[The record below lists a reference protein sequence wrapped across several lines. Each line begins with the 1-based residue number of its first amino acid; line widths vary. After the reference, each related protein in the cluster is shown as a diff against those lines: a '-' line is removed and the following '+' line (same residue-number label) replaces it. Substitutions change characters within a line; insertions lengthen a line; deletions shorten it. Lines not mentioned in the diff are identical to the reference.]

1 MILDD
6 LGWSWMILDDLGWS
20 WDDVGWSWMTLDD
33 LGWPWIILVPHQKT
47 GNRKCLFDC
56 PHMCSPPLHFCWRM
70 LHRSKHKFGHYAH
83 RILCKESNYFNCWK
97 LPICN
102 EQRDGKDCR
111 KGPGEDEQESQ
122 APPAYYH
129 SEIIALSFRTT
140 LWSNPAPPNQRVQ
153 LLELCHPKVH
163 IRMCTVSL
171 FSFSKSCYNAL
182 SGQRHFN
189 FCSVFVRFVV
199 LPSQKWRIALAPNN

>member
-1 MILDD
+1 MVLDDLGWSWMILDD
-6 LGWSWMILDDLGWS
+6 RGWSWMILDDLGWS
-20 WDDVGWSWMTLDD
+20 W
-33 LGWPWIILVPHQKT
+33 IILVPHQKS

-56 PHMCSPPLHFCWRM
+56 PHTCSPPLHFCWRM
-70 LHRSKHKFGHYAH
+70 LRRSKHKFGHCAH